1 MAEGQEHPEYVKLIS
16 CDGKEFFCERKA
28 AMISGTIKNMLTGPG
43 QFTEKQMGEV
53 SFPEISGDVLEKVLE
68 YFHYKLRYTNVSSAE
83 EVPEF
88 DITPQVALPLLMAA
102 NYLEA

>member
-68 YFHYKLRYTNVSSAE
+68 YFHYKLRYTNVRC
-83 EVPEF
+83 
-88 DITPQVALPLLMAA
+88 VAIFLFIDT
-102 NYLEA
+102 